1 MSFPKVV
8 SACLIMVVLTTACSG
23 TATPAYRLTYYAQEG
38 DTLQSIAQQYGVT
51 VDDIME
57 VNDIAAPDKL
67 VAGQPL
73 WVPYTPTPDA
83 SAPPTSTP
91 TSTPTPPRSRPTATP
106 APTRTKRPATPP
118 RSRLSDLILTFRDID
133 TVFPNEY
140 APDYMSLSGMFAKHG
155 AIDDLMHSYASKS
168 GFSTLAITLQ
178 RYKSRSVSE
187 SAVDATVGAFKA
199 NGSLPIPLES
209 DVQMRFSPS
218 TMSILDR
225 RYLSALTLLF
235 NQGEVLVIV
244 DMLPISPDQMAKRMD
259 GLIQL
264 ALVQKYRLEEHGYR

>member
-1 MSFPKVV
+1 
-8 SACLIMVVLTTACSG
+8 
-23 TATPAYRLTYYAQEG
+23 
-38 DTLQSIAQQYGVT
+38 
-51 VDDIME
+51 
-57 VNDIAAPDKL
+57 
-67 VAGQPL
+67 
-73 WVPYTPTPDA
+73 
-83 SAPPTSTP
+83 
-91 TSTPTPPRSRPTATP
+91 
-106 APTRTKRPATPP
+106 
-118 RSRLSDLILTFRDID
+118 
-133 TVFPNEY
+133 
-140 APDYMSLSGMFAKHG
+140 MFAKHG

-264 ALVQKYRLEEHGYR
+264 ALVQKHRLEEHGYR